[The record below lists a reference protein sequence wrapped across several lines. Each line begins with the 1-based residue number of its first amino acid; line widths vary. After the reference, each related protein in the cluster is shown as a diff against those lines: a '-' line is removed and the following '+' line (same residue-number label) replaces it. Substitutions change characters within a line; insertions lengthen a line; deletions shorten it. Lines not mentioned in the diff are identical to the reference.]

1 LAESAAETI
10 GKGQRVMVQG
20 KLRQSRWEQ
29 DGAARSKVEVIA
41 DEVGTSV
48 LFASLSDRK
57 DRNVPATGMSEEDP
71 F

>member
-1 LAESAAETI
+1 
-10 GKGQRVMVQG
+10 
-20 KLRQSRWEQ
+20 
-29 DGAARSKVEVIA
+29 VEVIA